1 MLYSVRI
8 LTCLVMIFICQKA
21 VGGVATGT
29 LSVTAN
35 VGGASNCT
43 LGAVN
48 NMIFPNYNPL
58 DTNPDYATGSVIV
71 TCVADFPYDVG
82 INQGQGAGATEEHR
96 LVTRVGG
103 QQELNYA
110 LFQDANHIH
119 NYGTIIGQNTLHQ
132 LGTGS
137 AQLITIYG
145 EIPINQSVEAGPY
158 TDIVTILVTF

>member
-8 LTCLVMIFICQKA
+8 VVCLVMVFICQKV
-21 VGGVATGT
+21 VGGTATGV

-35 VGGASNCT
+35 VGGASNCV
-43 LGAVN
+43 LGTVT
-48 NMIFPNYNPL
+48 NMIFSNYSSV
-58 DTNPDYATGSVIV
+58 DTNPDDATGSLTV
-71 TCVADFPYDVG
+71 TCTANLPYDVG
-82 INQGQGAGATEEHR
+82 INQGQSAGATEEHR
-96 LVTRVGG
+96 MVTRVGG
-103 QQELNYA
+103 QQALNYA

-145 EIPINQSVEAGPY
+145 EIPRNQWVETGPY
-158 TDIVTILVTF
+158 TDVVTLLVTF

>member
-8 LTCLVMIFICQKA
+8 LTCLIMIFICQK
-21 VGGVATGT
+21 VMGGTATGI

-43 LGAVN
+43 LGSVT
-48 NMIFPNYNPL
+48 NMIFPNYNSA
-58 DTNPDYATGSVIV
+58 DTNPDYATRSLTV
-71 TCVADFPYDVG
+71 TCVANLPYDVG
-82 INQGQGAGATEEHR
+82 INKGQGAGATEEHR

-145 EIPINQSVEAGPY
+145 EIPINQSVETGHY
-158 TDIVTILVTF
+158 TDIVTIFVTF